1 MDTNTNSQSS
11 PFFRSIATILRKN
24 TWLGIPLHGLI
35 RLSRPKYT
43 MGAVGVL
50 FNSQGQVLLVE
61 HVFHPKTPWGLPG
74 GWVNRREDPSQT
86 VVRELYEEL
95 SMRVT
100 IDRIIALNTESRF
113 GNHVDL
119 AYLCQTTDTI
129 VQLSN
134 ELLAYGW
141 YDPDNMPRV
150 LKFHYLAIQ
159 QARQWI

>member
-1 MDTNTNSQSS
+1 MDTNTISQTSS
-11 PFFRSIATILRKN
+11 FFRSIATVLRKN

-50 FNSQGQVLLVE
+50 FNARGQVLLVE

-74 GWVNRREDPSQT
+74 GWANR
-86 VVRELYEEL
+86 
-95 SMRVT
+95 
-100 IDRIIALNTESRF
+100 
-113 GNHVDL
+113 
-119 AYLCQTTDTI
+119 
-129 VQLSN
+129 SN

-141 YDPDNMPRV
+141 YDPDDMPRV